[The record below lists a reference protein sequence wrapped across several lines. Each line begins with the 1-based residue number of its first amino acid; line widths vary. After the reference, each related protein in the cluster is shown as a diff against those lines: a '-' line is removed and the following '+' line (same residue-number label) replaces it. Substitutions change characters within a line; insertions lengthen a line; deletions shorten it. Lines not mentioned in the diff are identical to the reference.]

1 MIRTSTK
8 AVVLHERPA
17 EQECSRRARMAAL
30 GRRAI
35 VARRDEQQP
44 AAAPRPGPGKP
55 KSTIQCRH
63 LSSNIPRT

>member
-1 MIRTSTK
+1 
-8 AVVLHERPA
+8 
-17 EQECSRRARMAAL
+17 MAAL
-30 GRRAI
+30 GRRAV